1 MGTKSSNHRRATTGG
16 LRAVL
21 AVTVLAL
28 SGGTAAAND
37 RSFYSSLGGMY
48 VVTSDSALSV
58 KLTNADGSYLGHS
71 IRDLEMDPSFG
82 LLAAFGY
89 GADVGPRGEIEIGYR
104 QADFDKVSKGK
115 LRRPGRDDAPLEEG
129 KYKGELRTW
138 SLMANGV
145 YAFEAGKLR
154 PYFGLGFGLARH
166 ESRVPAQTFRGSP
179 VQRSSS
185 SDRVFAYQG
194 MAGIGYAISETIEV
208 RGGYRYF
215 WTQDGFFNDRTHATY
230 GSHNF
235 EAGVRFRF

>member
-1 MGTKSSNHRRATTGG
+1 MGTKSSNHRRAATGG
-16 LRAVL
+16 LRAAL
-21 AVTVLAL
+21 AATVLAL

-58 KLTNADGSYLGHS
+58 KLTNADGSYLGRS

-104 QADFDKVSKGK
+104 RADFDKVSKGK

-154 PYFGLGFGLARH
+154 PYFGFGFGLARH

-185 SDRVFAYQG
+185 SDRVLAYQG